1 MGGESIT
8 LGKPKKRR
16 GKVSGGVMALAIVLG
31 VLGYLS
37 YRPTAR
43 LRPDPPASFLE
54 TRKEWDAQRLT
65 IQARAARAY
74 WEQALEEVQVKY
86 SYGTPLP
93 TGAPP
98 EFSIEKKGFPPG
110 SPEASPAI
118 RALYWERL
126 RAIWTSPQAWETSYE
141 WSMAW
146 VSESLVAF
154 EQAILRFVN
163 TILGQFNK

>member
-1 MGGESIT
+1 MGGEPIA
-8 LGKPKKRR
+8 LGKPEKRR
-16 GKVSGGVMALAIVLG
+16 AKVSGGAVALAIVLG

-37 YRPTAR
+37 YRPTTR

-54 TRKEWDAQRLT
+54 TRKEWDARRRA
-65 IQARAARAY
+65 IQERAARAY

-86 SYGTPLP
+86 SYETPLP
-93 TGAPP
+93 TEAPP
-98 EFSIEKKGFPPG
+98 EFSIEKKGFPLG
-110 SPEASPAI
+110 SPEASPAV

-146 VSESLVAF
+146 VSENLVSF
-154 EQAILRFVN
+154 EQAILRSVN